1 MRFEF
6 LIKLRLDG
14 VRAMISLKKI
24 RNNGNSKIIK
34 IYQKEFN
41 KIQIFQK
48 KKIYLQFYFIAL
60 SCLICIFCMLNLNGF
75 SIFLQMR
82 FAVCQMQEEKDT
94 KRKASAPK
102 LSHKTISAFF
112 VSLR

>member
-41 KIQIFQK
+41 KIQIF
-48 KKIYLQFYFIAL
+48 
-60 SCLICIFCMLNLNGF
+60 
-75 SIFLQMR
+75 
-82 FAVCQMQEEKDT
+82 
-94 KRKASAPK
+94 
-102 LSHKTISAFF
+102 
-112 VSLR
+112 